1 MNSKKCHGALGREG
15 NDRRLGMEPGD
26 RLSGKMETDLRTVG
40 KEAPFMTRWVRG
52 NLTVYPFDFAL
63 GGMHRRRIRGPL

>member
-1 MNSKKCHGALGREG
+1 MIDGLEWSLGTGYLDKK
-15 NDRRLGMEPGD
+15 
-26 RLSGKMETDLRTVG
+26 ETDLRTVG
-40 KEAPFMTRWVRG
+40 KEAPFVTRWVRG